1 MMAVWQKLTAGV
13 AMCGLLTLGAPP
25 PARAGGLSPYPLAS
39 ELTQILNNVQLVLQ
53 YSQQVEQYYT
63 QLNQYERQIKDGT
76 IIGTQFFGPI
86 RSDLTGLQS
95 VVQRGNS
102 LSYAMGNLDS
112 QFTSKFAALG
122 YAPTTSYA
130 SRYAQW
136 SKTSMDTTQ
145 SALDAAGLQGQQL
158 SSEQDLVEQLQDM
171 SQNSDGQLKAIQVGS
186 QIAAMQVQE
195 LMKLR
200 QLMMA
205 DMQSKAAFQAQQI
218 SQNDEANRSLGFF
231 GSSDVYSGYGH
242 P

>member
-1 MMAVWQKLTAGV
+1 MAVWRKVSAGV

-39 ELTQILNNVQLVLQ
+39 EFTQLLNNIQLVLQ

-76 IIGTQFFGPI
+76 IIGRQFFGPI
-86 RSDLTGLQS
+86 RSDLLGLQS

-112 QFTSKFAALG
+112 QFTSKFASVG
-122 YAPTTSYA
+122 YAPTTNYA

-136 SKTSMDTTQ
+136 SKTSMNTTQ
-145 SALDAAGLQGQQL
+145 ATLDAAGLQNAQIDD
-158 SSEQDLVEQLQDM
+158 EEDLVEQLQDM
-171 SQNSDGQLKAIQVGS
+171 SQSSDGQLKAIQVGS
-186 QIAAMQVQE
+186 QIAAMQVQQ

-205 DMQSKAAFQAQQI
+205 DMQSKASFQAQQI
-218 SQNDEANRSLGFF
+218 SQSDEQQRALGFF
-231 GSSDVYSGYGH
+231 STTQHYSPY
-242 P
+242 

>member
-1 MMAVWQKLTAGV
+1 MNAVWQKVSAV
-13 AMCGLLTLGAPP
+13 AVMGGLLTLGAPP

-39 ELTQILNNVQLVLQ
+39 EMTQILNNVQLVLQ

-63 QLNQYERQIKDGT
+63 QLQQYERQIKDGT
-76 IIGTQFFGPI
+76 IVGTQFFGPI
-86 RSDLTGLQS
+86 RTDLTGLQS
-95 VVQRGNS
+95 IVQRGNS

-112 QFTSKFAALG
+112 QFTSKFASLG
-122 YAPTTSYA
+122 YAPTTNFA

-136 SKTSMDTTQ
+136 SKTSMDSTQ
-145 SALDAAGLQGQQL
+145 SALDAAGLQNQQL
-158 SSEQDLVEQLQDM
+158 SSEQDLIEQLQDM
-171 SQNSDGQLKAIQVGS
+171 SQSSDGQLKAIQVGS

-205 DMQSKAAFQAQQI
+205 DMQSKASFQAQQI
-218 SQNDEANRSLGFF
+218 SQTDEQNRTMGFF
-231 GSSDVYSGYGH
+231 GSADVYSGYGH

>member
-1 MMAVWQKLTAGV
+1 MIWKKLTAG
-13 AMCGLLTLGAPP
+13 ATLAGLLTLSAPP

-39 ELTQILNNVQLVLQ
+39 EFTQLLNNIQLVLQ
-53 YSQQVEQYYT
+53 YSQQIQQYVTQGEQYA
-63 QLNQYERQIKDGT
+63 RQIKDGT
-76 IIGTQFFGPI
+76 IVGTQLFGPI
-86 RSDLTGLQS
+86 RTDLVGLQQ

-122 YAPTTSYA
+122 YAPQTSYA
-130 SRYAQW
+130 SRYADW
-136 SKTSMDTTQ
+136 SKTSMDSTR
-145 SALDAAGLQGQQL
+145 SALEAAGMQSDQL
-158 SSEQDLVEQLQDM
+158 ATEQDLIEQLQDM
-171 SQNSDGQLKAIQVGS
+171 SSSTDGQLKAIQTGN
-186 QIAAMQVQE
+186 QIAAMEAQQ

-218 SQNDEANRSLGFF
+218 SQTDESHRSLGFF
-231 GSSDVYSGYGH
+231 GSADQYTGYGH

>member
-1 MMAVWQKLTAGV
+1 MAVWRKVSAGV

-39 ELTQILNNVQLVLQ
+39 EFTQLLNNIQLVLQ

-86 RSDLTGLQS
+86 RSDLLGLQS

-112 QFTSKFAALG
+112 QFTSKFASVG
-122 YAPTTSYA
+122 YAPTTNYA
-130 SRYAQW
+130 ARYAQW
-136 SKTSMDTTQ
+136 SQTSMNTTQ
-145 SALDAAGLQGQQL
+145 ATLDAAGLQNAQIDD
-158 SSEQDLVEQLQDM
+158 EEDLVEQLQDM
-171 SQNSDGQLKAIQVGS
+171 SQSSDGQLQAIQVGS
-186 QIAAMQVQE
+186 QIAAMQVQQ

-205 DMQSKAAFQAQQI
+205 DMQSKASFQAQQI
-218 SQNDEANRSLGFF
+218 SQSDEQQRALGFF
-231 GSSDVYSGYGH
+231 TTTQHYSPY
-242 P
+242 